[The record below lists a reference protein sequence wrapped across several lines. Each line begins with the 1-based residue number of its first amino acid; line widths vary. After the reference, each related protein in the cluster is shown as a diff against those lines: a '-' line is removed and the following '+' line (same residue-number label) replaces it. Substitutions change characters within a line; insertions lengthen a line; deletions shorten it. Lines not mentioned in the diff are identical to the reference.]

1 MKIFL
6 STVRRISRWQWVLVG
21 IIIVGI
27 FFRVYHFHDFLR
39 FNADQSRDAT
49 VVSEYLDGTSP
60 LPLLG
65 PKAGG
70 TDFRVGPAFYY
81 FQIVSAKLF
90 GDAPDVV
97 AYPDLLF
104 SILAIPLLFL
114 FLRKYFDRAMTL
126 LLVAIFAVSFYVVW
140 YSRFAWNPNSLP
152 FWTLLF
158 LIALH
163 GVAVSGLAVK
173 RWQVV
178 LLGVALG
185 IGVQLHT
192 LSLLFLPFMTIATF
206 GLLVIRKQFSWK
218 SVFLVFAVAMIL
230 NIPQIASEIRTGGEN
245 TAAFFHGVGVKEKK
259 GSGIAQNIAKDVVCH
274 VDAVAYML
282 SSYEIDDGCSLK
294 SVTKRENAVVFFGT
308 FIVVIGGCLLA
319 FRAFR
324 REQDMSKKYFLGM
337 VFFYLGFSFLVLLPL
352 ANEISM
358 RFFLVVIFMPFFLL
372 GLCFEYLR
380 EKFPRQG
387 YRVAI
392 LMAGLLIIA
401 HVVSLRS
408 MLEANAAYLSHSN
421 AGMDNILLKEV
432 ELSSAFI
439 VAHAGGAPVVAVDG
453 DARYLF
459 KGLKSMNYLTRR
471 SGIKL
476 VEKNKKTDP
485 TFPVFLIEN
494 TKRKN
499 DILENM
505 ETDAVL
511 SFGRFTIFALR

>member
-1 MKIFL
+1 M
-6 STVRRISRWQWVLVG
+6 LVG
-21 IIIVGI
+21 IIVIGI

-49 VVSEYLDGTSP
+49 VVSEYLGGTSP

-104 SILAIPLLFL
+104 SILAIPLLFF
-114 FLRKYFDRAMTL
+114 FLRKYFDVRIS
-126 LLVAIFAVSFYVVW
+126 LVLAALFAVSFYAVW

-158 LIALH
+158 LFALH
-163 GVAVSGLAVK
+163 ETLVAGRAL
-173 RWQVV
+173 RWQTAS

-192 LSLLFLPFMTIATF
+192 LSLLFLPFLTIAAF
-206 GLLVIRKQFSWK
+206 GLLAIQKRLSWK
-218 SVFLVFAVAMIL
+218 PVFLVFAVAMML
-230 NIPQIASEIRTGGEN
+230 NVPQIASEMRTGGGN
-245 TAAFFHGVGVKEKK
+245 MTAFFHGVGAKEKK
-259 GSGIAQNIAKDVVCH
+259 GGGIVQNIAKDVVCH

-294 SVTKRENAVVFFGT
+294 SVTKDWNVLIFLGGMVLC
-308 FIVVIGGCLLA
+308 IGGCLLA

-324 REQDMSKKYFLGM
+324 REKDVSRKYFLGM

-358 RFFLVVIFMPFFLL
+358 RFFLVAIFMPFVLL
-372 GLCFEYLR
+372 GLCLEYFMER
-380 EKFPRQG
+380 FPRQG
-387 YRVAI
+387 YRIAV

-401 HVVSLRS
+401 NVVSLRS
-408 MLEANAAYLSHSN
+408 MFEASAAYLSHSN

-453 DARYLF
+453 DGRYLF
-459 KGLKSMNYLTRR
+459 KGLKSMNYFTRR
-471 SGIKL
+471 SGITL

-485 TFPVFLIEN
+485 TLPVFLIEN

-499 DILENM
+499 AILKDM